1 MVVVADSSPIN
12 YLLLIDVIQILPE
25 LFGGIFIPDAVFREL
40 QSAATPPKVA
50 AWMSSP
56 PSWLHQEN
64 VDSPLN
70 DEELDKLGAGEREAI
85 TIALPHPSDTLL
97 LIDEG
102 KGRRQAEQRQ
112 IRFMGTLGVL
122 DKAAAKG
129 LIDLPSAIERLLHT
143 NFHVTPSL
151 LKSLLENDA
160 NRKKSGSPLR

>member
-40 QSAATPPKVA
+40 QRAATPPKVA

-70 DEELDKLGAGEREAI
+70 DEELDKLGDSEREAI
-85 TIALPHPSDTLL
+85 TIALAHPSDTLL

-102 KGRRQAEQRQ
+102 KGATPGR
-112 IRFMGTLGVL
+112 
-122 DKAAAKG
+122 AA
-129 LIDLPSAIERLLHT
+129 P
-143 NFHVTPSL
+143 NPFHGHAWRPGQGC
-151 LKSLLENDA
+151 
-160 NRKKSGSPLR
+160 R

>member
-25 LFGGIFIPDAVFREL
+25 LFEGIFIPDAVFREL

-85 TIALPHPSDTLL
+85 TIALAHPSDTLL
-97 LIDEG
+97 LINEG

-129 LIDLPSAIERLLHT
+129 PPPSSGCCTPTSI
-143 NFHVTPSL
+143 VTPSL

-160 NRKKSGSPLR
+160 NRKKSAFRLR